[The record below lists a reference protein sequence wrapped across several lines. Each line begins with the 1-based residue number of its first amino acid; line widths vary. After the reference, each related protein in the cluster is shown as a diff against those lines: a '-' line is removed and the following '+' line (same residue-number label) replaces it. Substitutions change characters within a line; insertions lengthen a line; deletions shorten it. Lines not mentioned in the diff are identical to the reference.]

1 MKTNPD
7 WQFAS
12 SANIPET
19 KTRLIVRIGVLLAVL
34 NLLLVLAGPLARH
47 YELLPVMTAF
57 RLFFNSVLAGLVL
70 GVLGLLLIITTWLSQ
85 NRYATGGGWLM
96 LLPGLL
102 PAVIVLAITGPASLG
117 KPMIHDISTDTSNPQ
132 IFVEVKKQRTAD
144 QNPVDYKG
152 AEIADL
158 QMAAYPDIKPIISSM
173 NTDDALT
180 EATQV
185 VKDLGWEF
193 INVDYNNGIVEAYD
207 RTRIFGFTDDIIF
220 RIKAEGSGSRID
232 VRSASR
238 YGKGDLGKNAERIR
252 LVIKTFRSS

>member
-12 SANIPET
+12 TANTPEP
-19 KTRLIVRIGVLLAVL
+19 KTRLIIRIGALLALL
-34 NLLLVLAGPLARH
+34 NLGLVIAGPFAHH

-70 GVLGLLLIITTWLSQ
+70 GVIGLLLILTTWLSH
-85 NRYATGGGWLM
+85 NRFNSKGGLM
-96 LLPGLL
+96 MLIPGLL
-102 PAVIVLAITGPASLG
+102 PAAIVIAFIGPASLG
-117 KPMIHDISTDTSNPQ
+117 KPMIHDISTDTVNPPQ
-132 IFVEVKKQRTAD
+132 FIEIKKQCTTD

-152 AEIADL
+152 TVIAAL
-158 QMAAYPDIKPIISSM
+158 QMTAYPDIKPIMTSM
-173 NTDDALT
+173 STDDALT
-180 EATQV
+180 EAIQV
-185 VKDLGWEF
+185 VKDLGWEI
-193 INVDYNNGIVEAYD
+193 INVDYNTGIVEAYD

-220 RIKAEGSGSRID
+220 RITPEGSGSRID

-252 LVIKTFRSS
+252 LVIKTFRAS